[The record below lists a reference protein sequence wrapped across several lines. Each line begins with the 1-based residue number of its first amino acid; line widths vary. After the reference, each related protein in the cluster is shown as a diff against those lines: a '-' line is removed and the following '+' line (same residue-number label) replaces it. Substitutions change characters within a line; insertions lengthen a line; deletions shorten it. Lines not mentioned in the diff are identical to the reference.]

1 MTDTG
6 NRTRKTS
13 GTQGSVTDMP
23 KFVLGLCMMITLISP
38 LSCQDYSSGNML
50 SGEIKKELISVLQPL
65 VAEHQERRKLL
76 DIVISI
82 RLDEAHWKAN
92 LVICIADDVNRTVC
106 TEASVSTLS
115 ENAIDG

>member
-23 KFVLGLCMMITLISP
+23 KFVLGLCMIITLISP
-38 LSCQDYSSGNML
+38 FSCQDYSSGNML

-65 VAEHQERRKLL
+65 VAEHQERRKL
-76 DIVISI
+76 VT
-82 RLDEAHWKAN
+82 
-92 LVICIADDVNRTVC
+92 DDVVKEFMTPRKLEFPGLN
-106 TEASVSTLS
+106 S
-115 ENAIDG
+115 